1 LERKNPVFCL
11 KVATW
16 VNQQKSTINFL
27 TETLMAETALPP
39 APLKR
44 SNGLPF
50 QWVFPALF
58 KPRQTF
64 GEIASQHGAV
74 WFLPMLILS
83 LTSVAEVLA
92 AGWLKRMAALSGQVT
107 LPPDFEF
114 FPPEQQAQILQAIEA
129 SSGPVF
135 MYVFPT
141 LAVLIKI
148 WLGWLLVGGLIH
160 LTLTL
165 LGGRGHTRA
174 TMNVVAWAS
183 LPFAVRALV
192 RAVALVSTRTLINN
206 PGLSGFGPTDG
217 LDMSLYFIA
226 LLSLVDIYLVWHWV
240 LLAIGSRTV
249 SNLSSGKA
257 WGGILFIM
265 SILTALQALIAFG
278 LQKAGGLTI
287 IRPFF

>member
-1 LERKNPVFCL
+1 MEE
-11 KVATW
+11 
-16 VNQQKSTINFL
+16 TI
-27 TETLMAETALPP
+27 APP

-50 QWVFPALF
+50 KWVLPTLF
-58 KPRQTF
+58 KPRSTF
-64 GEIASQHGAV
+64 TEIAQQNGAV

-92 AGWLKRMAALSGQVT
+92 SGWLKRIAALAGQVT

-114 FPPEQQAQILQAIEA
+114 LAPEQQAQIMQAIEA

-141 LAVLIKI
+141 LAVLAKI

-165 LGGRGHTRA
+165 LGGRGHTRS

-183 LPFAVRALV
+183 LPFAVRAVV
-192 RAVALVSTRTLINN
+192 RAIALVGTRQLIAN
-206 PGLSGFGPTDG
+206 PGLSGFAPTDG
-217 LDMSLYFIA
+217 LDMSLYLIA
-226 LLSLVDIYLVWHWV
+226 LLSLVDVYLFWHLA

-249 SNLSSGKA
+249 SNLTGGKA
-257 WGGILFIM
+257 WSGILFTM
-265 SILTALQALIAFG
+265 LILTALQALIAFG
-278 LQKAGGLTI
+278 IQKAGGLTI
-287 IRPFF
+287 VRPFF